1 MRAYRVRQ
9 IYALFRRDDPEAR
22 WADPEVLRTEVE
34 GKGSRVGM
42 EVKQPASLG
51 GGGGFELPKFR
62 FPGSGDSAAADDD
75 SS

>member
-1 MRAYRVRQ
+1 MVRQ
-9 IYALFRRDDPEAR
+9 IYALFRRDDPEAQ

-51 GGGGFELPKFR
+51 GGGFELPKFR
-62 FPGSGDSAAADDD
+62 FPGSGGDDRD
-75 SS
+75 AP